1 MAKKGLILVT
11 SCSSEQLNGLK
22 SFKKITRRQAW
33 GWEVAKNWL
42 VLVGSCSSR
51 LYPPLT
57 SLSWFDWKRTLSCSS
72 EQLTGLIESSKRS
85 LANNGLV
92 LVTSS
97 SSRPPPPFNSLRT
110 SSKQFN
116 RLEIKKKFSLGETW
130 GEMAGSWLRA
140 APAGP
145 LLPSILCASLL
156 FAAYS
161 VFNQRN
167 SFQEVSKLNCWNLL
181 RKNWWKYIKTTTLF
195 LQKKKFRNLLVYPY
209 HIPFFVIRNSA
220 TILFPRQPTEQQMA

>member
-1 MAKKGLILVT
+1 MAGSWLWLAPRAGEQDRKFQESYKNTRLEEVAKKGLILVT
-11 SCSSEQLNGLK
+11 SCSSELLNRLRK
-22 SFKKITRRQAW
+22 SCKKVTRRQAW
-33 GWEVAKNWL
+33 AWEVAKNGL

-92 LVTSS
+92 LVTSC

-130 GEMAGSWLRA
+130 GKMAGSWLRA

-161 VFNQRN
+161 VFNQRS
-167 SFQEVSKLNCWNLL
+167 SFQEVSKFNCWNLL
-181 RKNWWKYIKTTTLF
+181 
-195 LQKKKFRNLLVYPY
+195 
-209 HIPFFVIRNSA
+209 
-220 TILFPRQPTEQQMA
+220 